1 MINDFAFEQATSIED
16 ALRLLSQP
24 GRSVPV
30 AGGTNVLVYLKRDPL
45 EADRIIDLSRLNE
58 LQGISNDNGRIR
70 IGAGTTFT
78 HLLEWNPGGGVQSL
92 LKPMCEN
99 FAGPLTRNLA
109 TVGGNICDASPAADI
124 SPPLL
129 ALDATVTLVSASEG
143 ERTLPISE
151 FYLGVRKT
159 ARREDEL
166 LTSVEFDVPGDDVHA
181 FYYKLGKRKADAIS
195 IVSIAMLVQLD
206 CEIVKKARIALGAV
220 APVAMRA
227 VNAESQLLGKAL
239 EKATIDTGAAA
250 AAEESQPID
259 DFRASGKYRRQMVEE
274 LVRRGLKEIATA

>member
-1 MINDFAFEQATSIED
+1 MINNFAFEQATSIED

-24 GRSVPV
+24 GRSVPIV
-30 AGGTNVLVYLKRDPL
+30 GGTNVLVYLKRDPL
-45 EADRIIDLSRLNE
+45 EADRIIDLSRLE
-58 LQGISNDNGRIR
+58 ALQGIADDNGRIS
-70 IGAGTTFT
+70 IGAGVTFT
-78 HLLEWNPGGGVQSL
+78 QLLEWNPGGSVQSL

-109 TVGGNICDASPAADI
+109 TVGGNICDGSPAADI

-143 ERTLPISE
+143 ERSLPISE
-151 FYLGVRKT
+151 FFLGVRKT

-166 LTSVEFDVPGDDVHA
+166 VTSIEFDMPGDNARA

-195 IVSIAMLVQLD
+195 IVSIAMLVELD
-206 CEIVKKARIALGAV
+206 GEIVKKARIALGAV

-227 VNAESQLLGKAL
+227 VNAESQLLGHAL
-239 EKATIDTGAAA
+239 EKTTIDAGAAA

-274 LVRRGLKEIATA
+274 LVRRGLNAIATA